1 MLNKA
6 VEKSESKATENKTQA
21 IISQLTSSTDL
32 QSKSTPLSERL
43 QTSLDL
49 NQVLSIYTEYMLQR
63 LPVSTLQFISDDQI
77 INLVGDYESRANEF
91 SVMLY
96 ADTEYLGQ
104 MVYQFKRPL
113 SYVNKVRLEQMHRQ
127 LTFPLRNAMQF
138 SRLRKV
144 AVRDHLTGLG
154 NRALLDETLE
164 HLSARLKRDSS
175 QSHIVMLL
183 DMDGFKTVNDRHG
196 HQQGDEAL
204 KQFGNLLQQQL
215 RDTDRV
221 FRYGGDEFVLILEN
235 TRPQQAEEIFS
246 RIRNA
251 LNSDIEL
258 AIFNLGVSAGSLVM
272 ESFHSPQDVIDE
284 ADRRLYAAKVA
295 GKDQHLS

>member
-1 MLNKA
+1 MLNRA
-6 VEKSESKATENKTQA
+6 VAKTENKTTENKTQA

-49 NQVLSIYTEYMLQR
+49 HQVLSLYADYLIQR
-63 LPVSTLQFISDDQI
+63 LPVSALQFISDDQI
-77 INLVGDYESRANEF
+77 INLVGDYENRANEY

-96 ADTEYLGQ
+96 ADNEYLGQ
-104 MVYQFKRPL
+104 MIYQFKRPP

-138 SRLRKV
+138 SKLRQ
-144 AVRDHLTGLG
+144 AAIRDHLTGLG

-164 HLSARLKRDSS
+164 HLSARLKRDNS

-183 DMDGFKTVNDRHG
+183 DMDGFKAVNDRHG
-196 HQQGDEAL
+196 HQQGDEVL
-204 KQFGNLLQQQL
+204 KQFGRLLQQQL

-235 TRPQQAEEIFS
+235 THSQQAEDVFI
-246 RIRNA
+246 RIRDA
-251 LNSDIEL
+251 LNNDISL
-258 AIFNLGVSAGSLVM
+258 ATFNIGVSAGSLAM
-272 ESFHSPQDVIDE
+272 ENFHSPQDIIDE
-284 ADRRLYAAKVA
+284 ADRRLYVAKVS
-295 GKDQHLS
+295 GKNQHLS

>member
-1 MLNKA
+1 MLNRAVAKA
-6 VEKSESKATENKTQA
+6 ESKTTEGKTQA

-32 QSKSTPLSERL
+32 QNKSTPLNERL

-49 NQVLSIYTEYMLQR
+49 HQVLSIYTDYMLQR
-63 LPVSTLQFISDDQI
+63 LPVSALQFISDDQI
-77 INLVGDYESRANEF
+77 INLVGDYKNPASEY

-96 ADTEYLGQ
+96 ADNEYLGQ
-104 MVYQFKRPL
+104 MVYQFKRPP

-127 LTFPLRNAMQF
+127 LTFPLRNAIHF

-164 HLSARLKRDSS
+164 HLSARLKRDNN

-183 DMDGFKTVNDRHG
+183 DMDGFKAVNDRHG
-196 HQQGDEAL
+196 HQQGDEVL
-204 KQFGNLLQQQL
+204 KQFGHLLKQQL

-235 TRPQQAEEIFS
+235 TKAEQADEVFS

-251 LNSDIEL
+251 LNNDITL
-258 AIFNLGVSAGSLVM
+258 ATFNIGVSAGSLAM
-272 ESFHSPQDVIDE
+272 ESFHSPQDIIDE
-284 ADRRLYAAKVA
+284 ADRRLYAAKIA
-295 GKDQHLS
+295 GKDRHLS

>member
-1 MLNKA
+1 MLNRA
-6 VEKSESKATENKTQA
+6 VANSESKTTEGKTQA

-63 LPVSTLQFISDDQI
+63 LPVSALQFISEDQI
-77 INLVGDYESRANEF
+77 INLVGDFESRTSEF

-104 MVYQFKRPL
+104 MVYQFKRPP
-113 SYVNKVRLEQMHRQ
+113 SHVNKVRLEQMHRQ
-127 LTFPLRNAMQF
+127 LTFPLRNAIQF
-138 SRLRKV
+138 SRLRTV
-144 AVRDHLTGLG
+144 AVKDHLTGLG

-164 HLSARLKRDSS
+164 HLSARLKRDNS

-196 HQQGDEAL
+196 HQQGDEVL

-215 RDTDRV
+215 RETDRV

-235 TRPQQAEEIFS
+235 THSQQAEEIFS
-246 RIRNA
+246 RIRHA
-251 LNSDIEL
+251 LNNDINL
-258 AIFNLGVSAGSLVM
+258 ATFNLGVSAGSLVM
-272 ESFHSPQDVIDE
+272 ESFHSPQDVIDD
-284 ADRRLYAAKVA
+284 ADRRLYAAKMA
-295 GKDQHLS
+295 GKDRHLS

>member
-1 MLNKA
+1 MLNRAVAKA
-6 VEKSESKATENKTQA
+6 ESKTTEGKTQA

-49 NQVLSIYTEYMLQR
+49 HQVLSIYTEHMLQR
-63 LPVSTLQFISDDQI
+63 LPVSALQFISDDQV
-77 INLVGDYESRANEF
+77 INLVGDYENRASEF

-96 ADTEYLGQ
+96 ADKEYLGQ
-104 MVYQFKRPL
+104 MVYQFKRPP

-127 LTFPLRNAMQF
+127 LTFPLRNAIQF

-164 HLSARLKRDSS
+164 HLSARLKRDNS

-196 HQQGDEAL
+196 HQQGDAVL

-235 TRPQQAEEIFS
+235 THAEQAEEIFS

-251 LNSDIEL
+251 LNYDINL
-258 AIFNLGVSAGSLVM
+258 ATFNIGISAGSLVM
-272 ESFHSPQDVIDE
+272 ESFHSPQDIIDE

>member
-96 ADTEYLGQ
+96 ADKEYLGQ
-104 MVYQFKRPL
+104 MIYQFKRPP

-138 SRLRKV
+138 SRLKKI

-272 ESFHSPQDVIDE
+272 ESFHSPQDV
-284 ADRRLYAAKVA
+284 
-295 GKDQHLS
+295 

>member
-1 MLNKA
+1 MLNRAVAKA
-6 VEKSESKATENKTQA
+6 ETKTTENKTQA
-21 IISQLTSSTDL
+21 IISQLTSSTEL
-32 QSKSTPLSERL
+32 KSKSAPLSERL

-49 NQVLSIYTEYMLQR
+49 NQVLSIYAEYMLQR
-63 LPVSTLQFISDDQI
+63 LPVSALQFISDDQI
-77 INLVGDYESRANEF
+77 INLVGNYQDQNSEY

-96 ADTEYLGQ
+96 ADNEYLGQ
-104 MVYQFKRPL
+104 MVYQFKRPP
-113 SYVNKVRLEQMHRQ
+113 SYVNKVRLEQMHKH
-127 LTFPLRNAMQF
+127 LTFPLRNAIHF

-164 HLSARLKRDSS
+164 HLSARLKRDNS

-183 DMDGFKTVNDRHG
+183 DMDGFKAVNDRHG
-196 HQQGDEAL
+196 HQQGDEVL
-204 KQFGNLLQQQL
+204 KQFGQLLQQQL

-235 TRPQQAEEIFS
+235 TQPEQAEEVFL

-251 LNSDIEL
+251 LNNDIKL
-258 AIFNLGVSAGSLVM
+258 ATFNIGVSAGSLAM
-272 ESFHSPQDVIDE
+272 ESFHSAQDIIDE

-295 GKDQHLS
+295 GKGQHLS

>member
-1 MLNKA
+1 MLNRAVAKA
-6 VEKSESKATENKTQA
+6 ESKITEGKTQA

-32 QSKSTPLSERL
+32 QSRSTPLSERL

-49 NQVLSIYTEYMLQR
+49 HQVLSIYAEYMLQR
-63 LPVSTLQFISDDQI
+63 LPVSALQFISDDQI
-77 INLVGDYESRANEF
+77 INVVGDYENRESEF

-96 ADTEYLGQ
+96 ADKEYLGQ
-104 MVYQFKRPL
+104 MVYQFKRPP
-113 SYVNKVRLEQMHRQ
+113 SYVNKVRLEQMHRL
-127 LTFPLRNAMQF
+127 LTFPLRNAIQF

-164 HLSARLKRDSS
+164 HLSARLKRDNN
-175 QSHIVMLL
+175 QSHSVMLL
-183 DMDGFKTVNDRHG
+183 DMDGFKAVNDRHG
-196 HQQGDEAL
+196 HQQGDEVL
-204 KQFGNLLQQQL
+204 KQFGRLLQQQL

-235 TRPQQAEEIFS
+235 TQAEQAEEIFS

-251 LNSDIEL
+251 LNNDINL
-258 AIFNLGVSAGSLVM
+258 ATFNIGVSAGSLVM
-272 ESFHSPQDVIDE
+272 ESFHSPQDIIDE

>member
-1 MLNKA
+1 MLNRA
-6 VEKSESKATENKTQA
+6 VAKTESKANEQKTQA
-21 IISQLTSSTDL
+21 IISQLTSSSEL
-32 QSKSTPLSERL
+32 QSKSIPLNERL

-49 NQVLSIYTEYMLQR
+49 HQVLSIYAEYLVQR
-63 LPVSTLQFISDDQI
+63 LPVSALQFISDDQI
-77 INLVGDYESRANEF
+77 INLIGDYESLESEY

-96 ADTEYLGQ
+96 ADKEYLGQ
-104 MVYQFKRPL
+104 MVYQFKRQP

-127 LTFPLRNAMQF
+127 LTFPLRNAMHF

-164 HLSARLKRDSS
+164 HISARLKRDNN

-183 DMDGFKTVNDRHG
+183 DMDNFKNVNDRHG
-196 HQQGDEAL
+196 HQQGDEVL
-204 KQFGNLLQQQL
+204 KQFGRLLQQQL

-235 TRPQQAEEIFS
+235 TQPKQAEDVFL
-246 RIRNA
+246 RIRDA
-251 LNSDIEL
+251 LNDDINL
-258 AIFNLGVSAGSLVM
+258 AIYNIGISAGSLAM
-272 ESFHSPQDVIDE
+272 ESFHSPQDIIDE
-284 ADRRLYAAKVA
+284 ADKRLYAAKIA
-295 GKDQHLS
+295 GKNQHLT

>member
-1 MLNKA
+1 MLNRAVAKA
-6 VEKSESKATENKTQA
+6 ESKTTENKTQA
-21 IISQLTSSTDL
+21 IISQLTSSTEL
-32 QSKSTPLSERL
+32 KSKSAPLSERL

-49 NQVLSIYTEYMLQR
+49 NQVLSIYAEYMLQR
-63 LPVSTLQFISDDQI
+63 LPVSALQFISDDQI
-77 INLVGDYESRANEF
+77 INLVGN
-91 SVMLY
+91 
-96 ADTEYLGQ
+96 
-104 MVYQFKRPL
+104 YQD
-113 SYVNKVRLEQMHRQ
+113 QMHKH
-127 LTFPLRNAMQF
+127 LTFPLRNAIHF

-164 HLSARLKRDSS
+164 HLSARLKRDNS

-183 DMDGFKTVNDRHG
+183 DMDGFKAVNDRHG
-196 HQQGDEAL
+196 HQQGDEVL
-204 KQFGNLLQQQL
+204 KQFGQLLQQQL

-235 TRPQQAEEIFS
+235 TQPEQAEEVFL

-251 LNSDIEL
+251 LNNDIKL
-258 AIFNLGVSAGSLVM
+258 ATFNIGVSAGSLAM
-272 ESFHSPQDVIDE
+272 ESFHSAQDIIDE

>member
-1 MLNKA
+1 MLNRAVAKA
-6 VEKSESKATENKTQA
+6 ENKTTESKTQA

-32 QSKSTPLSERL
+32 KSKSTPLSERL

-49 NQVLSIYTEYMLQR
+49 HQVLSIYTEYMLQR
-63 LPVSTLQFISDDQI
+63 LPVTALQFISDDQI
-77 INLVGDYESRANEF
+77 INLVGDYQSRDSEY

-96 ADTEYLGQ
+96 ADNEYLGQ
-104 MVYQFKRPL
+104 MVYQFKRAP
-113 SYVNKVRLEQMHRQ
+113 SYVNKIRLEQMHRN
-127 LTFPLRNAMQF
+127 LTFPLRNAIHF
-138 SRLRKV
+138 ARLRKV

-183 DMDGFKTVNDRHG
+183 DMDGFKAVNDRHG
-196 HQQGDEAL
+196 HQQGDEVL
-204 KQFGNLLQQQL
+204 KQFGLLLQQQL

-235 TRPQQAEEIFS
+235 TQPEQAEEVFL

-251 LNSDIEL
+251 LNNDIKL
-258 AIFNLGVSAGSLVM
+258 ATFNIGFSAGSLAM
-272 ESFHSPQDVIDE
+272 ESFHSAQDIIDE